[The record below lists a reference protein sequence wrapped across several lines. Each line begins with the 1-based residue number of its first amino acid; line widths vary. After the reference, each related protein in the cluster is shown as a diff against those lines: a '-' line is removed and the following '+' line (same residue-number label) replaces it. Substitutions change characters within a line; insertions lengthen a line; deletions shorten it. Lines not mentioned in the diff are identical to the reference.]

1 MSLNANELQQHV
13 KILRPQVVGRH
24 VFRFLAYSE
33 TAFFAI
39 LSGEGPHRLTF
50 VLSDENPRLYTAPD
64 GRDVPSLES
73 SFADLLRKELSNA
86 YITGIE
92 TVNDDRVVLLSLT
105 IINSVYKEEGRSLY
119 FELIPHHANLI
130 LCDEERRILSA
141 FRPGSMEDERPC
153 LKGLR
158 YLVPEK
164 KGFVSEEKAFSEKE
178 YAENCAALEK
188 DLDEKRK
195 KDRFGFLFDEFDR
208 KRKLLERK
216 IKAIEGDVKKAEE
229 RLDDGTY
236 GDFIFMNLSSL
247 DPRAESLEVEGR
259 SIPLDPSK
267 TLSTNAQ
274 MFYKRA
280 KKARGTVASARVTL
294 AKAKDGLAEVT
305 SSIALLKKADEAGL
319 EELAKS
325 WGLSATKHFGEKKK
339 ADHNFSRLSRD
350 SIPYMTD
357 YHGTKILFGKS
368 AKQNDCLTFLLDT
381 SKGHAWLHVNGA
393 TGSHVMIKRENPSSD
408 EIRIAAEICLIN
420 SGLSDGEVMLANRE
434 DVRKGPVAGL
444 AIVKKFRLIRLAKVS
459 PETIELIRNAI
470 KVEL

>member
-1 MSLNANELQQHV
+1 MSLTANELKQHLE
-13 KILRPQVVGRH
+13 ILNRQVVGRH
-24 VFRFLAYSE
+24 IFRFLAYSE
-33 TAFFAI
+33 TAFFVI
-39 LSGEGPHRLTF
+39 LSGESPHRLTF
-50 VLSDENPRLYTAPD
+50 VLSDDNPRLYTAPD

-86 YITGIE
+86 YITGLQ

-130 LCDEERRILSA
+130 LCDEQGQILSS

-153 LKGLR
+153 LKGLH

-164 KGFVSEEKAFSEKE
+164 KGFVSEEKVFSEQAYE
-178 YAENCAALEK
+178 ESCAALEK
-188 DLDEKRK
+188 KLDEKRK

-216 IKAIEGDVKKAEE
+216 IKAIEGDVAKAEE
-229 RLDDGTY
+229 HLGDGAY
-236 GDFIFMNLSSL
+236 GDFIFMNLGAL
-247 DPRAESLEVEGR
+247 DPRAEALEIEGR

-280 KKARGTVASARVTL
+280 KKARGTVASARVLL
-294 AKAKDGLAEVT
+294 AKAKDGLLEVT
-305 SSIALLKKADEAGL
+305 SSIALLRKADETGL

-325 WGLSATKHFGEKKK
+325 WGLSATKRFGEKKK
-339 ADHNFSRLSRD
+339 ADQSFSRLSRD

-381 SKGHAWLHVNGA
+381 SKGHTWLHVNGT

-408 EIRIAAEICLIN
+408 EIRVAAEICLLN
-420 SGLSDGEVMLANRE
+420 SGLSEGEVMLANRE

-459 PETIELIRNAI
+459 PESQELIRNAV
-470 KVEL
+470 KVGL